1 MIVKNKQIFIGKNT
15 KKYIVYNGLFS
26 GSSINNIDLKRDF
39 GDKDQYDV
47 YYNYYSK
54 AELP

>member
-47 YYNYYSK
+47 YYNYYNY
-54 AELP
+54 